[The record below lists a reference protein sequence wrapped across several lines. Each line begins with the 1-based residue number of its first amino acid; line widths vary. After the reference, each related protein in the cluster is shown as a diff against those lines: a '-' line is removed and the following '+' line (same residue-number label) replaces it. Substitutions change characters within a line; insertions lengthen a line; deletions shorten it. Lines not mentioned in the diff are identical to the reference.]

1 MDAQAATRPEVWMM
15 KTHTTFWNQIVLLVC
30 FYLDYVWILLM
41 FCCDVLFMSML
52 FTSPVCRGCKGPWV
66 TFSGT
71 ITSQAIDDPN
81 PPKKKLNTFGLELE
95 QPPSPVVTK
104 FALGDVRCTADG
116 WSAAAMSFLKVIIT
130 FSILKNQAL
139 KI

>member
-1 MDAQAATRPEVWMM
+1 
-15 KTHTTFWNQIVLLVC
+15 
-30 FYLDYVWILLM
+30 
-41 FCCDVLFMSML
+41 
-52 FTSPVCRGCKGPWV
+52 V

-95 QPPSPVVTK
+95 QPPSPVVAK
-104 FALGDVRCTADG
+104 FALVDVRCPADG

-130 FSILKNQAL
+130 FSMLKNQAL
-139 KI
+139 KFKILIKFCCVVHRRNWWDFPLGKHPGCGPTKGVKESEFFTKIMTFLPPKL